1 MCSSRIVVTCASTE
15 PVFTRPPGL
24 SRVEN
29 PQADWLHCAALVSAD
44 TTVLTLETLSLRC
57 TKDRARAMNM
67 DAQSYAKY

>member
-1 MCSSRIVVTCASTE
+1 M
-15 PVFTRPPGL
+15 

-29 PQADWLHCAALVSAD
+29 PQADWLHCAALVSTD

-67 DAQSYAKY
+67 DAPSYAKY